1 LSKPSVVLAVDLVQI
16 SAGRKDAT
24 NAERVQKGLLYGRRN
39 RRIWANPS
47 AAHQL
52 LCTIGWRR
60 LQLLNEAEVRLSAAT
75 GLLVLVEQAFCNIF
89 VPYYRVVLAVEHF
102 LFSM

>member
-24 NAERVQKGLLYGRRN
+24 NAERVQK
-39 RRIWANPS
+39 
-47 AAHQL
+47 
-52 LCTIGWRR
+52 GWRR